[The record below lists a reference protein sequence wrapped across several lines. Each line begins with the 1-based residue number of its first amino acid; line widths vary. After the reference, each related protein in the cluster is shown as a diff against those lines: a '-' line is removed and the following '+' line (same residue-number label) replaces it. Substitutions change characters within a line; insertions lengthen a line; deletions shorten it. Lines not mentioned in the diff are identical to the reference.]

1 MAVGD
6 NEQSSQEPVEQNRD
20 ALNDPFI
27 YRMTVGIL
35 GSVMLIGALGA
46 IYLQAVNTEVPA
58 LLVALGSGA
67 AGALAG
73 LIAPSPARPS

>member
-1 MAVGD
+1 
-6 NEQSSQEPVEQNRD
+6 
-20 ALNDPFI
+20 
-27 YRMTVGIL
+27 
-35 GSVMLIGALGA
+35 VMLIGAMGA
-46 IYLQAVNTEVPA
+46 IYLQALNTEVPA

>member
-1 MAVGD
+1 MVAANNTRTD
-6 NEQSSQEPVEQNRD
+6 QEPAEHNRD

-35 GSVMLIGALGA
+35 GSVMLIGAFGA
-46 IYLQAVNTEVPA
+46 IYLQAVNTDVPA

>member
-1 MAVGD
+1 MAMVD
-6 NEQSSQEPVEQNRD
+6 NEQNAQEKVEKTRD
-20 ALNDPFI
+20 ALNDPLI

-35 GSVMLIGALGA
+35 GSVMLIGAMGA
-46 IYLQAVNTEVPA
+46 IYLQAMNTEVPA

>member
-6 NEQSSQEPVEQNRD
+6 NVQSSQEPVEQNRD

>member
-6 NEQSSQEPVEQNRD
+6 NEQSAQEQAEKTRD
-20 ALNDPFI
+20 ALNDPLI

-35 GSVMLIGALGA
+35 GAVMLIGAFGA
-46 IYLQAVNTEVPA
+46 IYLQAVNTDVPA

>member
-1 MAVGD
+1 MAMVD
-6 NEQSSQEPVEQNRD
+6 NEQNAQEKVEKTRD
-20 ALNDPFI
+20 ALNDPLI

-35 GSVMLIGALGA
+35 GSVMLIGAMGA
-46 IYLQAVNTEVPA
+46 IYLQAMNTEVPA

-73 LIAPSPARPS
+73 LIAPSPVRPS

>member
-1 MAVGD
+1 MAVAD
-6 NEQSSQEPVEQNRD
+6 NVHDAQGQTDEKRD
-20 ALNDPFI
+20 ALNDPWI

-35 GSVMLIGALGA
+35 GLVMLIGSVGA
-46 IYLQAVNTEVPA
+46 IYLQAANTEVPA

-73 LIAPSPARPS
+73 LIAPSPARSS